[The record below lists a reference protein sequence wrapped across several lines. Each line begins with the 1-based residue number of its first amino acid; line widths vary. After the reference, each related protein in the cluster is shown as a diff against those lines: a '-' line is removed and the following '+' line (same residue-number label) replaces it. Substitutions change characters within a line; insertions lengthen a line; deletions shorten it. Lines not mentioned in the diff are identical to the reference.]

1 MKKIISFIIVLLCSV
16 AYADIPDI
24 VAIVNDKP
32 ITKYDFESRK
42 NMVISINNIDVSNS
56 TINARLNQDILN
68 ILIEEELLNQHI
80 AKIGKVISPEEID
93 SAIKSIEQQQ
103 GMQKGGTHQYL
114 NEKGI
119 DVSSFRKQ
127 IRGELIKNQLFN
139 SLSHGISVSEE
150 EMQFVAITNANQDL
164 NVEAWVFTSRGGDR
178 EFLKQM
184 KKLRTKLQSCD
195 KISDKLYKEFAE
207 GKRFNQN
214 LKEMP
219 NNTRSVVSDT
229 RVNSSSAVYREGGK
243 FKLIFVCKKDCIASD
258 SDFKNI
264 RSFLSNKKMSQKA
277 QKFLKDMK
285 ARAYIQKMI

>member
-1 MKKIISFIIVLLCSV
+1 MKKIISFVIVLLFSV

-42 NMVISINNIDVSNS
+42 NMAILINNIDVSNP
-56 TINARLNQDILN
+56 TINARLNQDILK

-80 AKIGKVISPEEID
+80 VKIGKVITPEEID
-93 SAIKSIEQQQ
+93 SAIKSMEQQH
-103 GMQKGGTHQYL
+103 GMPKGGMNQYL
-114 NEKGI
+114 NEKGV
-119 DVSSFRKQ
+119 DMSSFRKQ
-127 IRGELIKNQLFN
+127 IRGELIKNQLIN

-164 NVEAWVFTSRGGDR
+164 NVEAWVFTSRGGDG

-214 LKEMP
+214 LKEMS

-229 RVNSSSAVYREGGK
+229 RVNSSSAVYREGDK